1 MHRMGLILLL
11 TTLAISN
18 LTAQDYLRPEEKERT
33 PQEKID
39 SMRIKYIDS
48 TWTVILEHFW
58 RQAKRP

>member
-39 SMRIKYIDS
+39 SMRIS
-48 TWTVILEHFW
+48 
-58 RQAKRP
+58 RRGP